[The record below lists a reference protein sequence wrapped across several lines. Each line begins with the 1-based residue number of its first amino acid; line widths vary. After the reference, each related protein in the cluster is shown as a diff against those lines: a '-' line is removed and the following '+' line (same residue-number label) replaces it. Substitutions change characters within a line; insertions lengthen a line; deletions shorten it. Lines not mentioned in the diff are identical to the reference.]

1 MSLYKQLW
9 LAVIFL
15 LTLVFGGSLLVT
27 SLSAKAYLEQQL
39 YMKNS
44 DNATA
49 LALSLSQQD
58 ADEVLLELTLSA
70 QFDTGFYELIE
81 LVNPEG
87 KATIRR
93 LDDQKI
99 IEAPQWFMS
108 LFPIQVKP
116 GIASVQKGWQQ
127 LGTLTLRS
135 HSRFAYGEL
144 WESTQKMALVFFVA
158 MIGAGFLG
166 SFLLKKIL
174 RPLDDVVDQ
183 AQAIGDRRFISID
196 EPRTKEF
203 KQVVTAMN
211 NLSERIKSMLRQEAK
226 RMEKW
231 QRAAH
236 VDKVTGLSN
245 REPFIQAVN
254 AALESDDVN
263 ATGSL
268 TIVRIAGLGELND
281 KFGRK
286 VIDAMLEDIGTALNT
301 IVMKHSRWAASRLN
315 GSDFALLAPRAVDP
329 KEAAVEMQAALRD
342 ILEGRSMMTSVTLPA
357 ATTIFIHGDSF
368 GGLMTRL
375 DSALQASDHE
385 GNSVIGVAHKG
396 DISMRSVREQLE
408 DWRKIFE
415 RAFTEKLFSLITYP
429 VVSASN
435 GLLHYESP
443 VRLTWDGKL
452 LPAGQFLPWINRLE
466 LSGDLDRRVI
476 ELALR
481 AIRDTGLPVG
491 VNLSVASVVEPGF
504 LVWLSELLSKHSEIA
519 DKLWLEVPESMAF
532 RHLAN
537 FKLLCSRA
545 RGYGC
550 KMGIE
555 HMGHQLADLG
565 QLHDVGVDYLKIDAS
580 FVRDIDNNVGN
591 QTLLRT
597 LCTVGHSIGVIV
609 IAEGVRT
616 DEEWAALK
624 ELGADGATGTGIKD
638 PGSV

>member
-15 LTLVFGGSLLVT
+15 LTLVFAGSLLVT

-39 YMKNS
+39 YMKNA

-58 ADEVLLELTLSA
+58 ADKVLLELTLSA

-81 LVNPEG
+81 LINPEG

-93 LDDQKI
+93 QDDQKI
-99 IEAPQWFMS
+99 TEAPQWFIS
-108 LFPIQVKP
+108 LFPIDVEP

-144 WESTQKMALVFFVA
+144 WESTQKMALVFIVA
-158 MIGAGFLG
+158 MIVAGFLG
-166 SFLLKKIL
+166 SYLLKIIL

-183 AQAIGDRRFISID
+183 AQAIGDRRFITIG

-236 VDKVTGLSN
+236 IDKVTGLSN
-245 REPFIQAVN
+245 REPFIQAVS

-268 TIVRIAGLGELND
+268 TIIRIAGLGELND
-281 KFGRK
+281 KFGRIM
-286 VIDAMLEDIGTALNT
+286 IDAVLEDIGSAMNK

-329 KEAAVEMQAALRD
+329 RAAAEEMQNALRD
-342 ILEGRSMMTSVTLPA
+342 ILEGRSMMTNITLPA
-357 ATTIFIHGDSF
+357 ATTIFTHGDTF
-368 GGLMTRL
+368 GSLMTRL
-375 DSALQASDHE
+375 DASLQASDHE

-396 DISMRSVREQLE
+396 DISMRSVREQLD
-408 DWRKIFE
+408 DWRKVFE
-415 RAFTEKLFSLITYP
+415 RAFSEKLFSLITYP
-429 VVSASN
+429 VVSDSN
-435 GLLHYESP
+435 TLLHYESP
-443 VRLTWDGKL
+443 VRLTWEGDL
-452 LPAGQFLPWINRLE
+452 LSAGQFLPWINRLE
-466 LSGDLDRRVI
+466 LSGELDREVI
-476 ELALR
+476 VLALK
-481 AIRDTGLPVG
+481 AIQDTGLAVG
-491 VNLSVASVVEPGF
+491 VNLSVASVVEPEF
-504 LVWLSELLSKHSEIA
+504 LHWLSDQLSKNSEVA

-532 RHLAN
+532 RHLVN

-545 RGYGC
+545 RSYGC

-580 FVRDIDNNVGN
+580 FVRDIDNNIGN

-616 DEEWAALK
+616 DDEWETLK
-624 ELGADGATGTGIKD
+624 ELGADGATGAGIKD
-638 PGSV
+638 PQSV